1 MTTPIT
7 HSEKR
12 QLIQG
17 LQALIRS
24 INAMADRAELITET
38 EGSQGLQSLDR
49 GGTLNQLRDAC
60 EASARIHQ
68 AFTQR
73 DTHENS

>member
-7 HSEKR
+7 HSENR
-12 QLIQG
+12 QLIQ
-17 LQALIRS
+17 
-24 INAMADRAELITET
+24 ADRAELITET

-73 DTHENS
+73 DTHENT